1 MLIEQESRL
10 NGAGWM
16 PTRPSTTEEVMRV
29 LEGTAVEDGAH
40 RNACQWSL
48 ILFDY
53 PDFVADMPIDAKRQL
68 FELIA
73 NNKGTRYEAIRNYV
87 VDAIDAI
94 LEEDL

>member
-1 MLIEQESRL
+1 MYIEPETRT
-10 NGAGWM
+10 GGVGWIPAR
-16 PTRPSTTEEVMRV
+16 PTTTHEVMSV
-29 LEGTAVEDGAH
+29 LEGTTVEDGAH

-73 NNKGTRYEAIRNYV
+73 NNKGTRYAAIRNYV
-87 VDAIDAI
+87 IDAVESI
-94 LEEDL
+94 LEDDI